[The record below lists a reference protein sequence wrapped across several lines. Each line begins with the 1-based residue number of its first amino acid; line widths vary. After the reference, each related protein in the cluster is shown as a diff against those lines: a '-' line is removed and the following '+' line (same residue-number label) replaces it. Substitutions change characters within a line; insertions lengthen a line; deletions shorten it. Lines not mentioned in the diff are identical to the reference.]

1 MADLE
6 LKGKILKETD
16 MAVLFSDGIACQ
28 VWLPKSQIA
37 IIREIEGV
45 TVVVPEWLAEAKGMA

>member
-16 MAVLFSDGIACQ
+16 MAVLFSNGIACR

-45 TVVVPEWLAEAKGMA
+45 TVVIPEWLAESKGIP